1 MICPYCGKE
10 MTGRRI
16 IDCRN
21 MSDGRVCRR
30 NRCQSC
36 GGRFNTIEAYVPDGQ
51 FPNINTFRRKD
62 ATVIWH
68 PEKAPKAVAVIKRR

>member
-10 MTGRRI
+10 LTGKRI

-30 NRCQSC
+30 NRCESC
-36 GGRFNTIEAYVPDGQ
+36 GRRFNTIEAYVPDGQ
-51 FPNINTFRRKD
+51 EPSINTFRRHN
-62 ATVIWH
+62 ATVLWH
-68 PEKAPKAVAVIKRR
+68 PEKAPKAIAFIKRR